1 MCPVGLTRLSRLE
14 GNLTTVQYVNII
26 ETHLLAYFRNN
37 FQRDE
42 RIKVRSR
49 QVNFIA
55 FFVRMNFKTF
65 SVFIVLEFIQPFTDE
80 HGLN

>member
-1 MCPVGLTRLSRLE
+1 VSCWLDKAKSIRRKLDDSAV
-14 GNLTTVQYVNII
+14 YVNII